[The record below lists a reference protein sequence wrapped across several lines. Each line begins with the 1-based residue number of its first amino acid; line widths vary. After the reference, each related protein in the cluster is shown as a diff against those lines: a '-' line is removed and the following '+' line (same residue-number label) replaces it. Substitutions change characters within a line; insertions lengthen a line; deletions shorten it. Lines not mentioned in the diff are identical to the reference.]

1 MSSVIESS
9 ADDSAAASLQAKV
22 EEGLR
27 RSRSLLSGGRLE
39 AAASELEGVLV
50 EARAD
55 PYKVEFRTHIELGL
69 SLAEIYL
76 GAQDI
81 EKARR
86 VLDER
91 AAFAEKIFQIMQATG
106 TTEQKREAA
115 GGRIQIRDRARQVA
129 LLGAQAPEISVRHW
143 IQGEPATLELLRGRV
158 VLLEFWATWCK
169 PCREMFGKLK
179 TLDAEYRARGL
190 EILALTRHYFAY
202 RGTAES
208 LAEELELMRNTVREH
223 ELPFRVGV
231 SENEVTQ
238 DLYGATGMPT
248 LCLID
253 RRGVVRYAHFGG
265 GDDPKF
271 NEILSRCLD
280 EPA

>member
-1 MSSVIESS
+1 MDSVTDS
-9 ADDSAAASLQAKV
+9 ADRWAAQGLQAKV
-22 EEGLR
+22 EETLR
-27 RSRSLLSGGRLE
+27 RARALLSEDKSGP
-39 AAASELEGVLV
+39 AASELERVLAEV
-50 EARAD
+50 REN
-55 PYKVEFRTHIELGL
+55 PYQVEFRTHIELGL
-69 SLAEIYL
+69 SLAELYL
-76 GAQDI
+76 EEDEV
-81 EKARR
+81 EKARA

-106 TTEQKREAA
+106 TTDQKRESA

-129 LLGAQAPEISVRHW
+129 LVGTQAPEISVKDW
-143 IQGEPATLELLRGRV
+143 IQGEPATLEYLRGRV

-179 TLDAEYRARGL
+179 KLDEQYRERGL

-208 LAEELELMRNTVREH
+208 RAEELELMRKVVREH
-223 ELPFRVGV
+223 ELDFRVGV
-231 SENEVTQ
+231 SETEATQ
-238 DLYGATGMPT
+238 ELYGATGMPA

-271 NEILSRCLD
+271 NEILNLCLD
-280 EPA
+280 EQT